1 MTAENDRSEMPLWLD
16 GRAPCEAFTLRVR
29 EPAEQERLRARIFNA
44 IIEEFPTLSIYV
56 HFDEDTGLLMMPE
69 RPGGASDELERDL
82 SLWEQTRAGVAHV
95 ASAITG
101 QRVESLIRGELTYR
115 FRFHQF
121 EDTHWQHLQH
131 VYARLPGWLGGGHD
145 LPRWY
150 GLSEAFPPFLW
161 ASVEPFGLECFG
173 ILRREEWD
181 AWHQAFISEIRDLP
195 ALRRSML
202 ELVEH

>member
-1 MTAENDRSEMPLWLD
+1 MTAKNDRPEAPLWLD

-29 EPAEQERLRARIFNA
+29 ETREQERLQRQIFEA
-44 IIEEFPTLSIYV
+44 IVDEFPTLSIYV

-82 SLWEQTRAGVAHV
+82 SLWEQTRSRVAAV
-95 ASAITG
+95 ASALTD
-101 QRVESLIRGELTYR
+101 QNVESMIRGELTYR

-121 EDTHWQHLQH
+121 EDKDWQHLQR
-131 VYARLPGWLGGGHD
+131 VYASLPGWLGGGHD

-150 GLSEAFPPFLW
+150 GLNEAFPPFLW

-173 ILRREEWD
+173 ILRRDDWEV
-181 AWHQAFISEIRDLP
+181 WHQAFLREVGELP

-202 ELVEH
+202 EVVEG